1 MTQQV
6 QEIPLF
12 PLNLVLVP
20 NMVLPLHIF
29 EERYKQMISMCLR
42 NNSRFGV
49 VLIKEGQEVGGTA
62 IPHETGT
69 IAHITKVTYLS
80 EGRMTL
86 ITLGEHRFQ
95 LEAVTQQTPYLMGKV
110 RIIDPEEI
118 GDPRPSDIEIEELQA
133 TLESYLKSLLGL
145 QGGWVRKVE
154 SPMDPVALSFYIA
167 TILRGD
173 NDFLQTILESPSAA
187 KRLNILKPVRD
198 AAARKTQQE
207 LKQRLTR
214 EINHLN

>member
-12 PLNLVLVP
+12 PLNVVLLP

-29 EERYKQMISMCLR
+29 EERYKQMISMCLE
-42 NNSRFGV
+42 NDSRFGV
-49 VLIKEGQEVGGTA
+49 VLIKEGPEVGGTA

-69 IAHITKVTYLS
+69 IAHVTRVTYLS

-86 ITLGEHRFQ
+86 VTLGEHRFK
-95 LEAVTQQTPYLMGKV
+95 LETVTQQAPYLMGKV
-110 RIIDPEEI
+110 RIIDPEDV
-118 GDPRPSDIEIEELQA
+118 GDPPTTDIEIEELQA

-167 TILRGD
+167 TVLRGN

-187 KRLNILKPVRD
+187 KRLNILKPVLD
-198 AAARKTQQE
+198 AAARKTQHE
-207 LKQRLTR
+207 LRQRMAR